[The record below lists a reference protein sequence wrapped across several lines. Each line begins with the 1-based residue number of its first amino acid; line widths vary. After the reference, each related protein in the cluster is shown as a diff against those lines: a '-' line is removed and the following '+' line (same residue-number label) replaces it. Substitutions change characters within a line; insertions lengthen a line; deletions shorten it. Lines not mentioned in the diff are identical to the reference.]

1 MNIHIFISDQTCLK
15 VTSSRV
21 SLSVYGISNV
31 HHHQFSKFFFEEGK
45 KGGEGMIGGGERERK
60 EP

>member
-31 HHHQFSKFFFEEGK
+31 HHHQFSKFFLK
-45 KGGEGMIGGGERERK
+45 KEKK
-60 EP
+60 EVKE